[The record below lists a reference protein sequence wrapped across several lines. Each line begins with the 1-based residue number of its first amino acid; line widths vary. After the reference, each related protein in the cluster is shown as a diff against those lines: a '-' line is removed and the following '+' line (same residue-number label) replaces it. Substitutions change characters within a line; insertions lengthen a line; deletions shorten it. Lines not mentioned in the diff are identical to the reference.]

1 MHTPDGYADIL
12 SHPPGRPAVDVADKQ
27 GLRKVLKS
35 KLSRP
40 IWIATFSNIPEDRRP
55 PPCPDVLTE
64 IEYVNLLYD
73 RRCNVRDF
81 LRVQP
86 HMTD

>member
-1 MHTPDGYADIL
+1 MQIFSL
-12 SHPPGRPAVDVADKQ
+12 IHPVDLLWMSRTSKA
-27 GLRKVLKS
+27 LRKVLKS

-73 RRCNVRDF
+73 RQCNVRDF